1 MVEFHIAVLPG
12 DGIGPEVIVPS
23 LDVLAAASMAVGGFK
38 LHFTTL
44 EAGAL
49 VYQDRG
55 VAIAEETVEA
65 AEAADAILLGAMG
78 LPEVRYPDGREVAPQ
93 IDLRERWN
101 LFAGVRPVRPIPG
114 SPLPLA
120 DARAAGVDFVL
131 VREQTEG
138 LFAARGKT
146 EQTEDEARDVQV
158 ITRAACERLFD
169 FCFKLAEQRKTKG
182 YAGTLTCVDKAN
194 VLGSMVFFRRIFD
207 ERAKLFPGVAA
218 RHRYVDAMALDLIK
232 HPWTFDVMVTEN
244 MYGDI
249 LSDLAAG
256 LMGGLGMAP
265 SGDIGHERAVFQP
278 CHGSAP
284 DIAGKGK
291 ANPTATILSAAMMLD
306 WLAERHNEPKARQVA
321 GLITGAVDRAYAGGD
336 LKPCEFGGTAGTLE
350 VTRRVLENLRAAA

>member
-49 VYQDRG
+49 VYRDRG

-93 IDLRERWN
+93 VDLRERWS

-232 HPWTFDVMVTEN
+232 HPWSFDVMVTEN

-306 WLAERHNEPKARQVA
+306 WLAERHNEPKAGQVA
-321 GLITGAVDRAYAGGD
+321 RLITGAVDRAYAGGD

-350 VTRRVLENLRAAA
+350 VTRRVLENLQAAA